1 MTSATA
7 FDARGHA
14 TVVEG
19 PHAPHVLAC
28 LGERRDAAV
37 APDRALA
44 GVVRRQGERD
54 IAPEA
59 LQQIPEVPDPTVHV
73 LMRVEG
79 VTDSEEGRALR
90 HELHQSA
97 GAFG

>member
-7 FDARGHA
+7 FATRGSRRRR
-14 TVVEG
+14 TG
-19 PHAPHVLAC
+19 RDAPHVLAG
-28 LGERRDAAV
+28 LGEGRDAAV

-44 GVVRRQGERD
+44 GVVRREGERD

-59 LQQIPEVPDPTVHV
+59 LEQIPEVPDPAVHV

-79 VTDSEEGRALR
+79 VADSEEGRALR

-97 GAFG
+97 RAFR